1 MLKSELIA
9 LLNTLETD
17 VDILT
22 PVADKGFSGEYKLS
36 QKVVINDAAGK
47 APGLPPYTSAEV
59 GAVGSVTKYVLD
71 CFWSIDYDY
80 EERIRQI

>member
-17 VDILT
+17 VDILS
-22 PVADKGFSGEYKLS
+22 PVADLGFAGEYKLS

-47 APGLPPYTSAEV
+47 APGLPPYTIADI
-59 GAVGSVTKYVLD
+59 GADGSVTKYVLD
-71 CFWSIDYDY
+71 CFWAIDYDY
-80 EERIRQI
+80 DERTRQL